1 MIGAHENC
9 LFSYQ
14 EIPAVVDIT
23 NHDRVLSTNN
33 SPENWTEL
41 MGEHF
46 QAWPEGLDI
55 EKPWKAM
62 EELFT
67 YSKVA

>member
-1 MIGAHENC
+1 MP
-9 LFSYQ
+9 FSYQ

-23 NHDRVLSTNN
+23 NPDRVLNTNN

-67 YSKVA
+67 YSKVS